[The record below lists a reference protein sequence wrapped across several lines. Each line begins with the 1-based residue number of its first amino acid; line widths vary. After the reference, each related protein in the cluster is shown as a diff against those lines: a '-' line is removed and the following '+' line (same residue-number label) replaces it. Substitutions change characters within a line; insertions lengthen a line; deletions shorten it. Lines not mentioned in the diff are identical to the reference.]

1 MKTPSFLRSGLFFLA
16 GFAAITAFAA
26 DEFSKVYI
34 SHVLTATDG
43 AGRNLFADG
52 DTRATVINQLG
63 QPHYM
68 LSPDVWLYR
77 NQRALNDSDAE
88 KHGCREMVVS
98 FAPGNKYKDQ
108 KVTAIVLANSR
119 GVDKIE
125 RELKKNPRYLED
137 LLTGY

>member
-1 MKTPSFLRSGLFFLA
+1 MKTPTFLRSGLFFLA
-16 GFAAITAFAA
+16 GLAAMTAFAA
-26 DEFSKVYI
+26 DEFSHVYI

-43 AGRNLFADG
+43 AGRKLFGDG
-52 DTRATVINQLG
+52 DTRATVIDQVG

-68 LSPDVWLYR
+68 LSQDVWLYR

-88 KHGCREMVVS
+88 KHGCCDLVVS

-108 KVTAIVLANSR
+108 KVASIVLANRR

-125 RELKKNPRYLED
+125 KELKRNPRYLED